1 MQNTGPVQI
10 TANDNKT
17 LISVPPGLK
26 GIKQQEKVTAV
37 TSAIARL
44 QKESGENGLVV
55 ILAFSHSAISS
66 KIRGEVKLVHEQ
78 RMDHARELLS
88 HGRVTTSPAS
98 AGLTL
103 EGVECFKPPEDMA
116 LSKLN
121 FSAIG
126 AEGCITAS
134 SDPTKPDH
142 NNYYLQLFRAVQSNV
157 IKYPIQTHGI
167 SHIANAIFNEL
178 EQKIKPNISK
188 DALAWVTDFA
198 KPTRE
203 EFYKQL
209 KKEHQPKKR
218 KGKSKSTP
226 SRRSNSASPSSSPT
240 SPHRRA
246 RSRSPSPPKP
256 SSHNLIGMF
265 DSISKAAQERVINK
279 NSYIRM
285 NEAFR
290 FENHHRNLESGRSF
304 QTIHATDCMINKQYL
319 RNDSPWIEHYPGLD
333 WNLTVVSKDGTILVG
348 NLLVSIS
355 TPNDW
360 STLIT
365 PDMHASFAADYSWMM
380 DLITLIKIVNNT
392 DTVTTQSI
400 LSFLKDNGIINV
412 IFIDGGCNVFCD
424 SHAVV
429 TCTSDHPQLGMKCYN
444 CNRLIND
451 PHPLGGGSCG
461 KKKEKRRIRTNR
473 RNKRRKYKTHK
484 RYK

>member
-1 MQNTGPVQI
+1 MQKTGPVQI

-26 GIKQQEKVTAV
+26 DITHEEKVTAV
-37 TSAIARL
+37 TSAIVRL

-66 KIRGEVKLVHEQ
+66 KIRGEVKPVPEQ

-88 HGRVTTSPAS
+88 HGRVTTSPS
-98 AGLTL
+98 SYGLTL
-103 EGVECFKPPEDMA
+103 EGVECFKPPENMA

-142 NNYYLQLFRAVQSNV
+142 NNYYLQLFRAVKSNV
-157 IKYPIQTHGI
+157 IKYPIQPHGI
-167 SHIANAIFNEL
+167 SQIANAIFNEL

-198 KPTRE
+198 KPTRD

-209 KKEHQPKKR
+209 EKEYQPKKK
-218 KGKSKSTP
+218 KGKSKTTP
-226 SRRSNSASPSSSPT
+226 SRRSNSASPSSSST

-246 RSRSPSPPKP
+246 RSRSP
-256 SSHNLIGMF
+256 SHNLIGMF
-265 DSISKAAQERVINK
+265 DSISKAAKERVINK

-304 QTIHATDCMINKQYL
+304 KTTHATECMINKQYL
-319 RNDSPWIEHYPGLD
+319 RNSPWIEHYPGLD
-333 WNLTVVSKDGTILVG
+333 WNLTVVSKNGTILVG

-355 TPNDW
+355 NHSAAETW

-365 PDMHASFAADYSWMM
+365 PDMHAGFTADYSWMM
-380 DLITLIKIVNNT
+380 DLITLIKIVKNT

-400 LSFLKDNGIINV
+400 LSFLNENGIINV

-451 PHPLGGGSCG
+451 PHPLGGG
-461 KKKEKRRIRTNR
+461 KKKKRRIRTNR